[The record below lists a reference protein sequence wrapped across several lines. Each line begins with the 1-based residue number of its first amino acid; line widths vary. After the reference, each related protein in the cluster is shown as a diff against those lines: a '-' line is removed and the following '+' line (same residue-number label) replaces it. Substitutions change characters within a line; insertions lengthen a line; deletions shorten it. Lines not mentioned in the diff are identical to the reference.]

1 MVCQR
6 CKKSRATV
14 HLTECVE
21 GEARE
26 RHLCDGC
33 AEQEGL
39 TLKQSMP
46 MASLLEQFVKSTQN
60 LKVENIARLACPECG
75 MTFAEFRQHGLLGC
89 PQDYAVFESFLLPL
103 IERAHDG
110 AAQHTGRLP
119 GAATGPSVA
128 GEQASVKL
136 AQLRR
141 DLEQAVADEKY
152 EVAARLR
159 DQIRSAGHESA

>member
-1 MVCQR
+1 
-6 CKKSRATV
+6 
-14 HLTECVE
+14 VE

-60 LKVENIARLACPECG
+60 LKVENIARLSCPECG
-75 MTFAEFRQHGLLGC
+75 MTFGEFRQHGLLGC
-89 PQDYAVFESFLLPL
+89 PNDYEVFESFLRPL
-103 IERAHDG
+103 NERAHDG
-110 AAQHTGRLP
+110 AGHHAGRTP
-119 GAATGPSVA
+119 GAARA
-128 GEQASVKL
+128 GTPETVKL

-141 DLEQAVADEKY
+141 ELDEAVAQEKY
-152 EVAARLR
+152 ETAARIR
-159 DQIRSAGHESA
+159 DQIRLASHEPD